1 MGIIKKFNEFIRE
14 SVGSGFDWSFV
25 ISLDLISI
33 IYSGG
38 EYFNDLE
45 PSQQTDVK
53 RLFDSQC

>member
-1 MGIIKKFNEFIRE
+1 MRIVKNFKEFIRE

-38 EYFNDLE
+38 EYFNDL
-45 PSQQTDVK
+45 
-53 RLFDSQC
+53 